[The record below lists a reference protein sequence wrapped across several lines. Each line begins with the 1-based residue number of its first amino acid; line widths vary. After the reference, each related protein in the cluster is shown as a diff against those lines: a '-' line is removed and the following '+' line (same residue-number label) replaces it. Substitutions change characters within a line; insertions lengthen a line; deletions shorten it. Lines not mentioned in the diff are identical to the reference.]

1 MPIARVQFV
10 LLGPWHAGT
19 GRGEGAGADALV
31 NTDEAGLPFLPGRT
45 VKGLLRDA
53 AEIAVHAGAL
63 ERAAWR
69 AAFGH
74 EGEDGH
80 EEMRYRTVPGQLVF
94 GSAHLGE
101 DEADADAWR
110 AWASQS
116 PPPEGRAQLFRTVA
130 STALDQGGSAAQST
144 LRTVQI
150 AMPATLVATVG
161 LAPDAA
167 LDRAAALAVL
177 RAAAPHL
184 YAIGAHR
191 TRGLGRCVVRVQES

>member
-1 MPIARVQFV
+1 MPIACVHFT

-31 NTDEAGLPFLPGRT
+31 NIDAAGLPFLPGRT

-63 ERAAWR
+63 DRAAWE

-74 EGEDGH
+74 EGERGDDAT
-80 EEMRYRTVPGQLVF
+80 RYGTVPGQLVF

-101 DEADADAWR
+101 DLADVAAWR
-110 AWASQS
+110 AWGEQS
-116 PPPEGRAQLFRTVA
+116 PPPPGRAQLFRTVA
-130 STALDQGGSAAQST
+130 ATALDQGGSAAQGT
-144 LRTVQI
+144 LRTVQV
-150 AMPATLVATVG
+150 AVPAPLVAAVHLSPG
-161 LAPDAA
+161 ASLDRPAA
-167 LDRAAALAVL
+167 LGVL
-177 RAAAPHL
+177 RAAAPLL

-191 TRGLGRCVVRVQES
+191 TRGLGRCVVRVQEA